1 MAAFIFKII
10 IYKLTGLEEG
20 LKDVYHLE
28 YIMTLDI
35 PSIADKLFKIIIWF
49 VYYSSTNIFLLIF
62 IFLIIYEKFY
72 EKKISLKQANQNF
85 LLFQYSFLILFF
97 ITFAYI
103 FRDMEIIQA
112 IRTTMDRLLMTAS
125 GFYIYP
131 ILFKFLS
138 FYDKNFILR
147 QN

>member
-1 MAAFIFKII
+1 M
-10 IYKLTGLEEG
+10 
-20 LKDVYHLE
+20 
-28 YIMTLDI
+28 
-35 PSIADKLFKIIIWF
+35 
-49 VYYSSTNIFLLIF
+49 
-62 IFLIIYEKFY
+62 
-72 EKKISLKQANQNF
+72 KKNSLKQTNQNF
-85 LLFQYSFLILFF
+85 LLFQYSFLILFY
-97 ITFAYI
+97 YI
-103 FRDMEIIQA
+103 CLHFRDMEIIQA